1 MNRIIVIG
9 TSCSGKTQLA
19 RRLAAKL
26 DISHVELDRLF
37 WLPNW
42 EQRPKDEFR
51 TLVEKA
57 VTADRWVVDGNF
69 SSVRDITWSRS
80 THAIWLNYSFPVVF
94 YRALYRTVSR
104 AITKE
109 ELFSGNRE
117 SFRQS
122 FLSRDSILW
131 WVLKTFRRRRREY
144 RRFRNE
150 GTYPNLQLIEL
161 RHPREAEQLFTK
173 LCFAHD

>member
-1 MNRIIVIG
+1 MQRIIVIG

-26 DISHVELDRLF
+26 DMPHVELDQIY
-37 WLPNW
+37 WLPEW
-42 EQRPKDEFR
+42 EQRSKEEFR
-51 TLVEKA
+51 VLVKEA
-57 VTADRWVVDGNF
+57 VTAERWVVDGNF

-122 FLSRDSILW
+122 FLCRDYILW
-131 WVLKTFRRRRREY
+131 WGL
-144 RRFRNE
+144 
-150 GTYPNLQLIEL
+150 
-161 RHPREAEQLFTK
+161 
-173 LCFAHD
+173 

>member
-1 MNRIIVIG
+1 MQRIIVIG

-19 RRLAAKL
+19 RKLAERL
-26 DISHVELDRLF
+26 DIPHVELDQLF

-42 EQRPKDEFR
+42 EQRSKEEFR

-57 VTADRWVVDGNF
+57 VAADRWVVDGNF
-69 SSVRDITWSRS
+69 SSVRDITWPRA
-80 THAIWLNYSFPVVF
+80 THAVWLNYSFPVVF

-131 WVLKTFRRRRREY
+131 WVLTTFRKNRRRYRE
-144 RRFRNE
+144 FSDE
-150 GTYPNLQLIEL
+150 HTYPNLQWIEL

-173 LCFAHD
+173 LCCTHD

>member
-1 MNRIIVIG
+1 MHRIIVIG

-19 RRLAAKL
+19 RRLAETL
-26 DISHVELDRLF
+26 DMPHVELDQLF

-42 EQRPKDEFR
+42 EQRSTEEFR
-51 TLVEKA
+51 ALVKEA
-57 VTADRWVVDGNF
+57 VAADHWVVDGNF
-69 SSVRDITWSRS
+69 SSVRDITWPRA
-80 THAIWLNYSFPVVF
+80 THAVWLNYSFPVVF

-131 WVLKTFRRRRREY
+131 WVLTTYRKNRRRY
-144 RRFRNE
+144 RKYCDE
-150 GTYPNLQLIEL
+150 HTYPDLTWIEL
-161 RHPREAEQLFTK
+161 RHPREAEILLAPTMP
-173 LCFAHD
+173 DR